1 MASNLKE
8 IRKLSIEKLNARLT
22 DCYESIT
29 NMRFQKALSDLE
41 YPQKIRAVK
50 KEIAQ
55 IKTILRE
62 NDLKIEESNS

>member
-1 MASNLKE
+1 MADLKE
-8 IRKLSIEKLNARLT
+8 IRKLSVEKLDARLA
-22 DCYESIT
+22 DCYESMT
-29 NMRFQKALSDLE
+29 NMRFQKALGDLE

-62 NDLKIEESNS
+62 HDLRSGENEN

>member
-1 MASNLKE
+1 MADLKE
-8 IRKLSIEKLNARLT
+8 IRKLSVEKLDVRLA
-22 DCYESIT
+22 DCYESMT
-29 NMRFQKALSDLE
+29 NMRFQKALGDLE

-62 NDLKIEESNS
+62 HDLRSGESKD

>member
-8 IRKLSIEKLNARLT
+8 IRKLSIEKLNTRLT

-29 NMRFQKALSDLE
+29 NMRFQKALGDLE

-62 NDLKIEESNS
+62 NDLKIEESDS